1 MSTRQKL
8 LLALTVAAA
17 VAVPLGLHLLTGR
30 AASAQ
35 TAPSPTAD
43 SLRRYIDSLE
53 AGKPNYEE
61 MSPLLADTVREQL
74 PQIEAIIHR
83 MGAFQSMVFK
93 GVDGNGMELYDVTFE
108 HGRVEWLIAPL
119 TSDGKV
125 MRRGFRVLP
134 QS

>member
-1 MSTRQKL
+1 VRTRKKL
-8 LLALTVAAA
+8 LLTLAVAAA
-17 VAVPLGLHLLTGR
+17 IAVPWGFHLLTGR

-35 TAPSPTAD
+35 TSPAPTAA

-61 MSPLLADTVREQL
+61 MSPLLADKVREQL
-74 PQIEAIIHR
+74 PQIEATIHR
-83 MGAFQSMVFK
+83 LGAFQSMVFK
-93 GVDGNGMELYDVTFE
+93 GVDGDGMELYDVIFE
-108 HGRVEWLIAPL
+108 HGRAEWSIAPL

>member
-1 MSTRQKL
+1 
-8 LLALTVAAA
+8 
-17 VAVPLGLHLLTGR
+17 LLTGR
-30 AASAQ
+30 AASSQ
-35 TAPSPTAD
+35 TSPSPTAA

-61 MSPLLADTVREQL
+61 MAPLLADKVSEQL
-74 PQIEAIIHR
+74 PQIEAMILR

-93 GVDGNGMELYDVTFE
+93 GVDSDGMELYDVAFE
-108 HGRVEWLIAPL
+108 HGRVEWFIAPL

-125 MRRGFRVLP
+125 VRRGFRILP